1 MPGKQQGLPHIG
13 QKIRQLRVLRGFT
26 QEKLSHDID
35 MTSGNLGKIERAEID
50 PNTETLYKIAR
61 ALKVDLADLF
71 SETDLV
77 AEPIE
82 KSGFVTREELS
93 ESIRALEQ
101 LIRSELAAIRSEL
114 ADRRNS
120 TRGKA
125 RKQGGRSK

>member
-61 ALKVDLADLF
+61 ALKVEVAELF
-71 SETDLV
+71 SEADLV
-77 AEPIE
+77 AEPAE
-82 KSGFVTREELS
+82 KAGFVTREELN
-93 ESIRALEQ
+93 ETVRALEQ
-101 LIRSELAAIRSEL
+101 LIRSELARLRSEL
-114 ADRRNS
+114 SERRPAS
-120 TRGKA
+120 RGK
-125 RKQGGRSK
+125 GRRPPGKGK